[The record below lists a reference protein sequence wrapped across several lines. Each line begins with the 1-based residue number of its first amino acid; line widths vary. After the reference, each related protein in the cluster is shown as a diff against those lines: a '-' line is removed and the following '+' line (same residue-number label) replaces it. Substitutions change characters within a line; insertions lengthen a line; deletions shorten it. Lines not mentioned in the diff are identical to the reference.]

1 MINDKGIKVIEKRL
15 NPINKKDNKC
25 FQYDV
30 TVALNR
36 ERIKQKKETIQYQN
50 QIITLQSFHR
60 KIVAFRNEKNS
71 NTHELN
77 CLFRTTRIE

>member
-25 FQYDV
+25 FQCDV

-36 ERIKQKKETIQYQN
+36 ERIKQKKRLFSIRTKLSHYKVFTEKLLPLEMKKIQIHMN
-50 QIITLQSFHR
+50 
-60 KIVAFRNEKNS
+60 
-71 NTHELN
+71 
-77 CLFRTTRIE
+77 